1 VLRRARIDGG
11 CTPAAAKPISVLI
24 ADIGMPDASGYNLVR
39 RLRIGETS
47 GARIPALAVTA
58 YAADDDRRRALEAGF
73 DGHLAK
79 PITPEALIAAV
90 QHVLSGAGIPPDPG
104 FSDYAG

>member
-1 VLRRARIDGG
+1 MPRRARIDGG
-11 CTPAAAKPISVLI
+11 CTAAAAKP
-24 ADIGMPDASGYNLVR
+24 LVR
-39 RLRIGETS
+39 RLQLGETS

-79 PITPEALIAAV
+79 PITPPALIAAV
-90 QHVLSGAGIPPDPG
+90 QDVIAGGAIPGARDI
-104 FSDYAG
+104 SDYPG